1 MAAIS
6 FTTDDDT
13 VYSMSATTKVSISE
27 SATTTDSAV
36 ETTDTITD
44 NVILQNRVIQM
55 DGIISNINSSKE
67 TTLSTDQWISQ
78 IRQYRKSKGLYVV
91 QVHDL
96 EFIPNCTITGMQISK
111 TKKEGNTAWL
121 CSLSFKEIRVSV
133 RAKLVDIPEPFAD
146 LKDNVNPKKDNGD
159 SSTKDVPEKL
169 STTGTHALFK
179 YFTDDTGTN
188 TDEEGG

>member
-67 TTLSTDQWISQ
+67 TVLSTDQWISQ
-78 IRQYRKSKGLYVV
+78 IRQMRYL
-91 QVHDL
+91 
-96 EFIPNCTITGMQISK
+96 
-111 TKKEGNTAWL
+111 
-121 CSLSFKEIRVSV
+121 
-133 RAKLVDIPEPFAD
+133 
-146 LKDNVNPKKDNGD
+146 
-159 SSTKDVPEKL
+159 
-169 STTGTHALFK
+169 LFS
-179 YFTDDTGTN
+179 
-188 TDEEGG
+188 